1 MKLLR
6 NPLVTGAVAVLAMLL
21 FGYNVVLPQWRR
33 AHPVHIAPVPTPS
46 APTPAA
52 PARVAVPGADVPSA
66 GLLQDGVNVSYAE
79 GHFATWAEVPKRD
92 PFLLVPADPRVA
104 AKGGAGTNSPLPH
117 LKLKGIWEQTGACL
131 AVINRGVYATGDE
144 IEGYQIISIEHS
156 EVWFQGAAGKERLG
170 FEKPRPDVIP
180 VTTNHPP
187 GATSGLKPTMGG
199 PAPELPLPT
208 PPAPLP
214 RGQPAYQAAPPPDRN
229 GTKSI
234 PNP

>member
-6 NPLVTGAVAVLAMLL
+6 NPLLTGAVAVVAILM

-33 AHPVHIAPVPTPS
+33 AHPGHIAP
-46 APTPAA
+46 APAPGG

-66 GLLQDGVNVSYAE
+66 GLVQDGVNVSYAE

-117 LKLKGIWEQTGACL
+117 LKLKGIWDQTDACL
-131 AVINRGVYATGDE
+131 AVINRGVYGTGDE
-144 IEGYQIISIEHS
+144 IEGYKIISIEHG

-170 FEKPRPDVIP
+170 FERRRPEAIP
-180 VTTNHPP
+180 VPTNQPQ
-187 GATSGLKPTMGG
+187 GATSGLKPTTGG
-199 PAPELPLPT
+199 PAPESPPPT
-208 PPAPLP
+208 TPAPLP
-214 RGQPAYQAAPPPDRN
+214 RGQPAYQPASSPDRKGAN
-229 GTKSI
+229 SI